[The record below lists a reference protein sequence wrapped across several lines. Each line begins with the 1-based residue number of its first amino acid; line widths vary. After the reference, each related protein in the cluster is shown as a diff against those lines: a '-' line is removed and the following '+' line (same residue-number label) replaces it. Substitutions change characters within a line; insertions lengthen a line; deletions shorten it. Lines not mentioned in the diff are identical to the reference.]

1 VGQHRRAVT
10 VATGVAAFAG
20 LGFIFA
26 GQALAHVTADAP
38 GATQGGYATI
48 TFKVPTESDT
58 AATVGL
64 KVQLPTDN
72 PIASVSIQP
81 KAGWT
86 YTVKKA
92 KPATPLSND
101 DGPITEIIT
110 EIDWKAAAGSPGI
123 KPGEFDDFVIS
134 GGPMPKVD
142 AVTFKAVQTY
152 SDGKVVSWIE
162 TPASGSSAE
171 PAHPAP
177 TIALAAATGS
187 ADNHATPSAS
197 PSATAVDHN
206 ANEQDGTNGLSVAA
220 FIVGVL
226 GLLLAIVAFFWI
238 LTVGTKLGKGSSKT

>member
-1 VGQHRRAVT
+1 VRQYRRAVT
-10 VATGVAAFAG
+10 VATGIAAVAG
-20 LGFIFA
+20 LGFMFA
-26 GQALAHVTADAP
+26 GPALAHVTADAP

-58 AATVGL
+58 ASTVGL

-110 EIDWKAAAGSPGI
+110 EIDWKAAAGNPGI
-123 KPGEFDDFVIS
+123 KPGEFDGFVIS
-134 GGPMPKVD
+134 AGPLPKVET
-142 AVTFKAVQTY
+142 VTFKVVQEY
-152 SDGKVVSWIE
+152 SDGEVVSWIE

-171 PAHPAP
+171 PAHPPP
-177 TIALAAATGS
+177 TIALAAATGT
-187 ADNHATPSAS
+187 ADLHATPSAS
-197 PSATAVDHN
+197 PSAAAADRN
-206 ANEQDGTNGLSVAA
+206 ANKQDGTSGLSVAA
-220 FIVGVL
+220 FIVGLL
-226 GLLLAIVAFFWI
+226 GLLLAIVAFCWI
-238 LTVGTKLGKGSSKT
+238 LTVGTKLRKGSSKA